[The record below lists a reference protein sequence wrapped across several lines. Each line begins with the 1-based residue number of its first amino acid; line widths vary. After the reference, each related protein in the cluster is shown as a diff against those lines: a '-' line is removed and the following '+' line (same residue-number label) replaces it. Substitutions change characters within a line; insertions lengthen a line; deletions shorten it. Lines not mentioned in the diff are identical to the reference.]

1 MEVPL
6 QIVVRNLPH
15 SEVLEASVR
24 ENVAKLEEF
33 HPRIVSCRVTIEES
47 QKHHRQGRQF
57 QVRVDVRVPGREIAV
72 NRDHD
77 ADVYIALRD
86 AFHAARRQLEDA
98 VRVARGDVKAH
109 RPQ

>member
-6 QIVVRNLPH
+6 QVVVRNLAH
-15 SEVLEASVR
+15 SDALEARVR
-24 ENVAKLEEF
+24 EHVAKLEEF

-57 QVRVDVRVPGREIAV
+57 QVRIDVRVPGKEIAV
-72 NRDHD
+72 NQDHD
-77 ADVYIALRD
+77 EDVYIALRD

-98 VRVARGDVKAH
+98 IRVARGDVKAH